1 MEGAGSF
8 KVTSTKIDTMKEQ
21 NFESHTH
28 YVPLY
33 HFVTGFLIIAGLVGA
48 CINFVNA
55 YQNMGARLM
64 AGLLV
69 VVFII
74 AGLFYWFIRAFALRA
89 HDKAIRAEEN
99 LRYFSMTGKLF
110 DERLTMGQIIALRFA
125 PNEELV
131 ELANRAAKES
141 LPPQDIKR
149 SIRNWK
155 PDHHRV

>member
-1 MEGAGSF
+1 
-8 KVTSTKIDTMKEQ
+8 MKEQ
-21 NFESHTH
+21 SFKSHAH

-33 HFVTGFLIIAGLVGA
+33 HFVTGFLIIAGLIGA

-55 YQNMGARLM
+55 YQQRGARLM

-69 VVFII
+69 IAFII
-74 AGLFYWFIRAFALRA
+74 AVLFYWFIRAFALRA

-99 LRYFSMTGKLF
+99 LRYFSITGKLF
-110 DERLTMGQIIALRFA
+110 DEKLTMGQIIALRFA

-141 LPPQDIKR
+141 LPSQDIKK
-149 SIRNWK
+149 SIKNWK
-155 PDHHRV
+155 ADHHRV

>member
-1 MEGAGSF
+1 VEGAGSF
-8 KVTSTKIDTMKEQ
+8 KVTSTKINTMKEQ
-21 NFESHTH
+21 NLKSHAQ

-64 AGLLV
+64 AGLFV

-74 AGLFYWFIRAFALRA
+74 TGLFYWFIRSFALRA

-110 DERLTMGQIIALRFA
+110 DEKLTMGQIVALRFA

-131 ELANRAAKES
+131 DLASRAAKES
-141 LPPQDIKR
+141 LPPQDIKK
-149 SIRNWK
+149 SIKNWK
-155 PDHHRV
+155 ADYHRV